1 MRRWLPVLLVLT
13 ACALARPVA
22 PEAPALRGLPLDDR
36 SASFSAVWVGH
47 ATVLL
52 RFGHR
57 TVLTDPNLG
66 GALLGIVPRHT
77 PPSLRI
83 GELPHIDVA
92 VLSHMHFDH
101 FDARTLRKV
110 GRETVVFFPADGAA
124 YADEIV
130 QRRKHGL
137 ATWQEFRLNGLTITA
152 VPARHQGGRYGFDFL
167 WNHAYTGY
175 VIEGA
180 GHRVFFAGDT
190 GYDPEIFKEIG
201 RRFPGIEVA
210 FIPIAPGKGERG
222 TPDRWG
228 HVGPRGALD
237 ILADLGARYLVP
249 IHYEAF
255 FSSGQ
260 RIGDARI
267 ALAEEVRKRGL
278 EDRVFAL
285 RTGQGLALREGGAAS
300 VLSQQGGKQ
309 LAAAP

>member
-1 MRRWLPVLLVLT
+1 MRRLLPALLLLS
-13 ACALARPVA
+13 ACALARQVPPV
-22 PEAPALRGLPLDDR
+22 APALRGLPLDDKA
-36 SASFSAVWVGH
+36 ASFSAVWVGH

-57 TVLTDPNLG
+57 TVLTDPNLR

-77 PPSLRI
+77 PPSLRA
-83 GELPHIDVA
+83 GELPRIDVA
-92 VLSHMHFDH
+92 LLSHMHFDH
-101 FDARTLRKV
+101 FDAPSLRKV
-110 GRETVVFFPADGAA
+110 GRRTAVFFPAEGAA

-130 QRRKHGL
+130 QRQKHGL
-137 ATWQEFRLNGLTITA
+137 APWQEAKLNGLTITA

-210 FIPIAPGKGERG
+210 FIPIAPGKSDRG

-237 ILADLGARYLVP
+237 IFDDLGARYLVP

-255 FSSGQ
+255 FSGSQ
-260 RIGDARI
+260 RIGDPRV
-267 ALAEEVRKRGL
+267 ALAAEAEKRGL
-278 EDRVFAL
+278 EHRVFAL
-285 RTGQGLALREGGAAS
+285 RTGQGLAIREGGP
-300 VLSQQGGKQ
+300 VQQ
-309 LAAAP
+309 LAAAGK